1 MLIHFEEENFSRQL
15 YGVEERRAQ
24 NTTSWLCNIIAYP
37 PSSWGQEASKV
48 VFLADLPFFHCA
60 GPIRIC
66 VEGQRLTKAFTV
78 ADATDSSKV
87 TPDGS

>member
-1 MLIHFEEENFSRQL
+1 M
-15 YGVEERRAQ
+15 
-24 NTTSWLCNIIAYP
+24 
-37 PSSWGQEASKV
+37 

-66 VEGQRLTKAFTV
+66 VEGQGLTKAFTV
-78 ADATDSSKV
+78 ADATESSSKV